1 MTDHGARL
9 RQAREA
15 AGYSLAH
22 MAKLTH
28 FSRSQ
33 LSNVERGCRKPSPA
47 LVVAYERALGDDMHR
62 RTLITGVAASV
73 IVPEVVSNL
82 LDHGFASAL
91 GPQLSVDAWLDRVE
105 GYGRDYMSIGADVL
119 RDRLAADLIVLQQQL
134 QARPLWAAAARTL
147 TVYGKTIKGA
157 REASRWYRRAAE
169 LADRSD
175 DTATRVWTRGRSA
188 LALAY
193 ESAGLITA
201 RSLAEDAL
209 QIDDGPTLG
218 AVNAHMALAHV
229 YAQRGD
235 IPASNRHL
243 EAARRAF
250 DVAGS
255 AEQISDFAVP
265 EWRFETFTSMLLSRQ
280 GDPRAVA
287 AQDAADAARPSTL
300 PRFATHIQLHR
311 GLMLAKAGDVAGGI
325 AYAQAALDALPLE
338 RHSLSL
344 KLMLDEVKAVAV

>member
-1 MTDHGARL
+1 MNDHGARL
-9 RQAREA
+9 RQARKA
-15 AGYSLAH
+15 AGYSIAQ
-22 MAKLTH
+22 MANLTH
-28 FSRSQ
+28 FTRSH
-33 LSNVERGCRKPSPA
+33 LSNVERGCRTPSPA

-62 RTLITGVAASV
+62 RQLITGIAASI
-73 IVPEVVSNL
+73 IVPEVVGNL
-82 LDHGFASAL
+82 LEHGFAAAL

-105 GYGRDYMSIGADVL
+105 GYGRDYMSIGADEL

-157 REASRWYRRAAE
+157 RSAAKWYRLAADA
-169 LADRSD
+169 ADRSD
-175 DTATRVWTRGRSA
+175 DTPTRVWTRGRSA

-193 ESAGLITA
+193 EGAGLITA
-201 RSLAEDAL
+201 KQLAEDAL
-209 QIDDGPTLG
+209 TIDNGPTLG

-229 YAQRGD
+229 YAQRG
-235 IPASNRHL
+235 AFSESNRHL
-243 EAARRAF
+243 DAARRAF
-250 DVAGS
+250 DTAGS
-255 AEQISDFAVP
+255 YEQISDFAVP

-311 GLMLAKAGDVAGGI
+311 GLMLAKSGDVAGGV
-325 AYAQAALDALPLE
+325 AYAQAAMDALPVE
-338 RHSLSL
+338 RQSLSL
-344 KLMLDEVKAVAV
+344 RLMMQEVEAVGV